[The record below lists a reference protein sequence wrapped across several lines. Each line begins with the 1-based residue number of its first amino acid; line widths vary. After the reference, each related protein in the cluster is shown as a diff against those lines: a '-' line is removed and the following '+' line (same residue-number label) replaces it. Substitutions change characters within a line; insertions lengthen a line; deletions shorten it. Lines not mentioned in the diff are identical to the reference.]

1 MEHAQPGRSSPPIS
15 LCLLTNARRS
25 VFLLVG
31 TALVAAQLQKR
42 QDLICNTMQATLL
55 LRFNRKQDD
64 GNNGINGGCADDP
77 ALSVQQLVE
86 DLRLDELT
94 VKKLLGSLMLGRFK
108 ILKKVGRRQ

>member
-1 MEHAQPGRSSPPIS
+1 
-15 LCLLTNARRS
+15 
-25 VFLLVG
+25 
-31 TALVAAQLQKR
+31 
-42 QDLICNTMQATLL
+42 MQATLL

-64 GNNGINGGCADDP
+64 GTSGNSGCCAGDP

-108 ILKKVGRRQ
+108 ILKKVGGPQ